1 MREKKSLYNYLDLNV
16 LKAKA
21 VVAGKDYIVQ
31 VYVTVIIN
39 KIEYSWKMEGFNFQV
54 LSCMSSK

>member
-1 MREKKSLYNYLDLNV
+1 MYNQLNLNK

-21 VVAGKDYIVQ
+21 VVAGKDHIVQ

-39 KIEYSWKMEGFNFQV
+39 KIKYSWKIGLIYMGGFNFQV